1 MATSIGRRKPKDVV
15 FGDDL
20 TIEWRDGEVSH
31 YPYFGL
37 RDVCPCA
44 GCIDELS
51 GTKVLDSKT
60 IPADVR
66 IRKAEYVGR
75 YALRFDWSDG
85 HNTGIYT
92 FVFLRELADLHAGG
106 KQPQAKP
113 TETETTGN

>member
-1 MATSIGRRKPKDVV
+1 MPTALSKRKPKDVV

-31 YPYFGL
+31 YPNFGL

-51 GTKVLDSKT
+51 GAKVLDSKS
-60 IPADVR
+60 IPADVH